1 MLMEKGEIYLVNLNP
16 VVGSEQA
23 GTRPVVIVQNSLLN
37 RLSRTVVV
45 IPFTTNL
52 KRAELPSN
60 VLVSAGVG
68 GLKQDSVA
76 LCSQIRV
83 LDKSRLT
90 ARLGKLSDEWMEKIQ
105 DTLAF
110 VLDM

>member
-1 MLMEKGEIYLVNLNP
+1 MQKGDIYLTNLNP
-16 VVGSEQA
+16 VGS
-23 GTRPVVIVQNSLLN
+23 
-37 RLSRTVVV
+37 
-45 IPFTTNL
+45 
-52 KRAELPSN
+52 
-60 VLVSAGVG
+60 VLVTADAG
-68 GLKQDSVA
+68 GLKEDSVA

-90 ARLGKLSDEWMEKIQ
+90 TRLGKLSDQMMKEIE

>member
-1 MLMEKGEIYLVNLNP
+1 MQKGDIYLANLNP

-23 GTRPVVIVQNSLLN
+23 GMRPVVIVQNSLLN
-37 RLSRTVVV
+37 RFSRTVVV

-52 KRAELPSN
+52 KRAELPSS
-60 VLVSAGVG
+60 VLVTADAG
-68 GLKQDSVA
+68 GLKEDSVA

-90 ARLGKLSDEWMEKIQ
+90 TRLGKLSDQMMKEIE

>member
-1 MLMEKGEIYLVNLNP
+1 MQKGEIFMADLNP

-23 GTRPVVIVQNSLLN
+23 GFRPVVIVQNSILN
-37 RLSRTVVV
+37 RVSRTVVV

-52 KRAELPSN
+52 KRAELPSG
-60 VLVSAGVG
+60 VLVNAGEG
-68 GLKQDSVA
+68 GLRQDSVA

-83 LDKSRLT
+83 LDKSRLKN
-90 ARLGKLSDEWMEKIQ
+90 RLGTLSDDWLAKIE